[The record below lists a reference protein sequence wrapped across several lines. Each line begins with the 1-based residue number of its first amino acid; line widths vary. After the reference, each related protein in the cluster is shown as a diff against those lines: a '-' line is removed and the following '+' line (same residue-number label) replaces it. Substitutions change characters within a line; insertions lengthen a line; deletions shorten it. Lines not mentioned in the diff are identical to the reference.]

1 MPGYLGTEKQFNQ
14 LYGRPIK
21 QTRSPKCTVAEHE
34 AGEAALQ
41 ALHRQVLPFVL
52 RRMKEEVLHDLPPK
66 IIQDYYCDLSPLQQR
81 LYENFA
87 KSQLKRLI
95 QGDLGEAVPATGE
108 KRKRGGDGAGNHTFQ
123 ALHYLRKLCNHPLLV
138 LSPEHPEYSRVMGD
152 LEAQHSTIRDLQH
165 APKVGALKALL
176 QECGIGMGPEKEHK
190 EEQALT
196 AGAGHRVLIFCQ
208 MKVMLDVIEQDLFKQ
223 HMPTVSSAFWM
234 PA

>member
-1 MPGYLGTEKQFNQ
+1 MISP
-14 LYGRPIK
+14 P
-21 QTRSPKCTVAEHE
+21 RSSKTITATSP
-34 AGEAALQ
+34 
-41 ALHRQVLPFVL
+41 
-52 RRMKEEVLHDLPPK
+52 
-66 IIQDYYCDLSPLQQR
+66 PLQQR

-223 HMPTVSSAFWM
+223 HMPTVSYLRMDGSV
-234 PA
+234 PAGQRQGIVDKFNGDPTIDVLLLSTHVGGLGLSLERSGCIILC